1 MLACLRKVHVLP
13 ALLLFIPFTLVWAKS
28 PIDPVLEAKEE
39 PAGVVFEIA
48 TGKNDGLNWA
58 LPQVKAY
65 IEQIRQRFPTMHVA
79 VVTHGTEQFALQK
92 SKQKSAAQVHS
103 LTQQLV
109 KDGVALHV
117 CGTHA
122 EYKGLTE
129 EDFPEY
135 VNVAAAGPAQINDYK
150 AVGYILIKIK
160 KPGQ

>member
-1 MLACLRKVHVLP
+1 MLQSLRIASFFSALAC
-13 ALLLFIPFTLVWAKS
+13 FMPFSSVWANS
-28 PIDPVLEAKEE
+28 PIDKVLQAKEE

-48 TGKNDGLNWA
+48 TGKNDSLNWA
-58 LPQVKAY
+58 LPQVKTY
-65 IEQIRQRFPTMHVA
+65 IDQIRQRFPNIHIA
-79 VVTHGTEQFALQK
+79 VVTHGNEQFALQK
-92 SKQKSAAQVHS
+92 NKQKTEAPVHS

-122 EYKGLTE
+122 EHKGITE

-150 AVGYILIKIK
+150 SVGYILIKIK
-160 KPGQ
+160 KPK